1 MPDGLLHLFARRDPK
16 QVLTDVVDL
25 LIVTYVVYRA
35 LLVLRGTRAMQM
47 GTGLGLILLV
57 YVAAKWFQ
65 LTTLQNLLQILLG
78 SIILIVVVVFQND
91 IRRGLMRVGSRA
103 FLGGFARA
111 QESRVIDEVVA
122 AATELAR
129 HRMGALIAFEQDA
142 NLDEFVVA
150 QGVSL
155 EAAVSRELVVSLFVP
170 ESVNKLHDGAVVIRN
185 LRVAKAGVFFPMP
198 ESRIV
203 DTSLGSRHRAALGIT
218 EETDAV
224 VVVVS
229 EERGTISF
237 CFSGNIVSNLDGASL
252 RQALLG
258 LFGRKARKRGKKI
271 PTPAARL
278 STPLMGA
285 HPIGTP
291 LPEPA
296 AGVAVSAPARAP
308 APGAAGETPASRTG
322 SHRAS
327 PSTPPPPVAR
337 APAVS
342 TAAAPA
348 LAPGAG
354 SRPATATAPAAL
366 AAAASADSSVPP
378 PPDPRGLLT
387 GPPASGR
394 PDAPTSGPLPSTH
407 LPAALLAMS
416 EPPSDPAMAS
426 VAPPPPADSV
436 PEIEATRQSGEM
448 PESPIKG
455 RESRSPEEVNE

>member
-1 MPDGLLHLFARRDPK
+1 MPEGLLHLFAHRSTR

-25 LIVTYVVYRA
+25 LIVTWVIYRA

-47 GTGLGLILLV
+47 GTGLLLIFLVYLAAKQFELVTLLNLLSILLS
-57 YVAAKWFQ
+57 
-65 LTTLQNLLQILLG
+65 

-150 QGVSL
+150 QGIQL
-155 EAAVSRELVVSLFVP
+155 ECMVTRELLVSLFVP
-170 ESVNKLHDGAVVIRN
+170 ESVNKLHDGAVIIRN
-185 LRVAKAGVFFPMP
+185 LRIAKAGVFFPMP

-258 LFGRKARKRGKKI
+258 LFGRKARKKGGKKI
-271 PTPAARL
+271 STPTGRASYASLPGRLSATPTPAP
-278 STPLMGA
+278 T
-285 HPIGTP
+285 
-291 LPEPA
+291 A
-296 AGVAVSAPARAP
+296 AIPSPSQP
-308 APGAAGETPASRTG
+308 
-322 SHRAS
+322 
-327 PSTPPPPVAR
+327 PSTPPPPPPIASEPPLPRV
-337 APAVS
+337 PS
-342 TAAAPA
+342 EPMS
-348 LAPGAG
+348 G
-354 SRPATATAPAAL
+354 SGEIE
-366 AAAASADSSVPP
+366 AAASAD
-378 PPDPRGLLT
+378 
-387 GPPASGR
+387 ASE
-394 PDAPTSGPLPSTH
+394 TNEL
-407 LPAALLAMS
+407 
-416 EPPSDPAMAS
+416 
-426 VAPPPPADSV
+426 
-436 PEIEATRQSGEM
+436 
-448 PESPIKG
+448 PESPPPKG
-455 RESRSPEEVNE
+455 RGASSPEEANEE